1 MFKMHVITGG
11 MGFIG
16 SGVVWEMNN
25 HGIDNILI
33 VDSKSAN
40 SSWKNLVNLRFAD
53 IMDKNTFIRKIEE
66 NKFENS
72 IEGIIHMGACTDTT
86 ESNVDYLLENNFQYT
101 KNLAV
106 WAINKGCR
114 FVYASSAATYG
125 NSPDFSD
132 DEEKLSFLK
141 PLNIYG
147 YSKHLFDIWAYRNNL
162 LKQIAGIKFFNV
174 FGPNEYHKGEM
185 RSVIH
190 KKFCEIMET
199 GKARLFKSYNQQ
211 YKNGEQKRDFIYIK
225 DSVKMVLFIYNSR
238 LINGIFNVGTGK
250 SRSFNEVVKTIFRIL
265 GKPENIEYID
275 MPENI
280 KNAYQYFTQAD
291 ITKIRNAG
299 YKEKFFSLEESIKDY
314 IKNYLL
320 QQDIYLKNSTA

>member
-1 MFKMHVITGG
+1 MAKMHVITGG

-16 SGVVWEMNN
+16 SAIVWKMNN
-25 HGIDNILI
+25 QGIDNILI
-33 VDSKSAN
+33 VDSQSPD
-40 SSWKNLVNLRFAD
+40 SSWKNLVNLRFAE
-53 IMDKNTFIRKIEE
+53 IIDKNIFLRKIEE
-66 NKFENS
+66 NKFEHS

-101 KNLAV
+101 KKLAI

-125 NSPDFSD
+125 NGPDFSD
-132 DEEKLSFLK
+132 DEEKLCFLK

-147 YSKHLFDIWAYRNNL
+147 YSKHLFDIWAYRNKL

-185 RSVIH
+185 RSVVL
-190 KKFCEIMET
+190 KKFLEIISN
-199 GKARLFKSYNQQ
+199 GKAELFKSYRKD
-211 YKNGEQKRDFIYIK
+211 YRHGEQKRDFIYIK
-225 DSVKMVLFIYNSR
+225 DAVKMVLFIYNSR
-238 LINGIFNVGTGK
+238 SINGIFNVGTGK

-265 GKPENIEYID
+265 GKTEKIEYID

-280 KNAYQYFTQAD
+280 KNSYQYFTQAD

-299 YKEKFFSLEESIKDY
+299 YNEKFLSLEESIKDY

-320 QQDIYLKNSTA
+320 QKDIYLKNPTA